1 MLTGVPLSNKELNGM
16 NEGFF
21 DSAAAMSAKN
31 RALKLQEDQLA
42 QSKLFAEMQMD
53 QAEKQQRNE
62 LLSNVGSTL
71 FTDYMQSEPGESMI
85 AKGWN
90 AGKEA
95 LGYGGAKAASN
106 VPQMFADKATF
117 TEALSN
123 ATNTGQ
129 GVSLA
134 GQKTIEAAPE
144 LVGEIAP
151 ATATAEG
158 AGGVGSIAT
167 DAGTTAGQ
175 SVAPSTFGSI
185 AGGVV
190 SKVLPWVA
198 VAQMGGKL
206 GQQFGSHTL
215 GLSDSNV
222 GMQFAD
228 TLQHPW
234 ELSRWGELASGGEV
248 SGKAKTFKDIL
259 DPIGALSDATVLC
272 TELNR
277 QGLLDDNILEDER
290 KYIDAH
296 ITEQEYIGYRII
308 ADPIVRRMKNS
319 KRITN
324 ILAPL
329 IRAFAYEM
337 ASRVNKDVKGS
348 KTGKAILFFGLPLC
362 RFVYN
367 KRPLRVFA
375 YKMAGVKI

>member
-21 DSAAAMSAKN
+21 DSAAAMSSKN

-42 QSKLFAEMQMD
+42 QSRLFTEMQMD

-62 LLSNVGSTL
+62 LISNVGNSL
-71 FTDYMQSEPGESMI
+71 FTDYMQSKPGESLV
-85 AKGWN
+85 ARGWN

-95 LGYGGAKAASN
+95 LGYGGAKAAGN

-144 LVGEIAP
+144 LIGEIAP
-151 ATATAEG
+151 ATATPEV
-158 AGGVGSIAT
+158 AGGVGA
-167 DAGTTAGQ
+167 TTAGAEAGGATIG
-175 SVAPSTFGSI
+175 SVAGPVGFWTM
-185 AGGVV
+185 
-190 SKVLPWVA
+190 VA
-198 VAQMGGKL
+198 ALGGKL
-206 GQQFGSHTL
+206 GQQLGRHSFGMSENNTA
-215 GLSDSNV
+215 
-222 GMQFAD
+222 MQFAD
-228 TLQHPW
+228 TLQHPM
-234 ELSRWGELASGGEV
+234 EISRWGELVNGGEV
-248 SGKAKTFKDIL
+248 GGKAKTFKDIL
-259 DPIGALSDATVLC
+259 DPVGALSDATVLC

-290 KYIDAH
+290 KYIDAN